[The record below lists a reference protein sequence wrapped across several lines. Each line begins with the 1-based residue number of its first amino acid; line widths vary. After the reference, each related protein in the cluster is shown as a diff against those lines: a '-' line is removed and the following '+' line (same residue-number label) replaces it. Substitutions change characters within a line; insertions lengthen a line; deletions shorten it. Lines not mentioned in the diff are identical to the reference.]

1 MIPLYPVI
9 EQACSV
15 KIAGYSPIKMQQ
27 RTRPVSSHLDQTS
40 VVNEEFII
48 LLSEREGEIPSRQD
62 GPTLT
67 LLIAVDDS
75 CHLPSQ
81 LCVLLPVVSF
91 CLEGP
96 DSCVEAKPMRIHRS
110 NSDSNLYCK
119 TMVSED
125 SGQTPIITER
135 RLANQSRYLDQERL
149 AFVQSYL
156 KKAEDARSMT
166 TETSDSGVSGIRGTP
181 SEFGLEDT
189 NGKSVN
195 TFSLINNS

>member
-1 MIPLYPVI
+1 MIQLYTVI
-9 EQACSV
+9 DQACSV
-15 KIAGYSPIKMQQ
+15 KIAGYSPIKTQQ
-27 RTRPVSSHLDQTS
+27 RTRPVSSHLNQTS

-48 LLSEREGEIPSRQD
+48 RSEREREIPSRQD
-62 GPTLT
+62 GPTRT
-67 LLIAVDDS
+67 LLTAVDDS

-96 DSCVEAKPMRIHRS
+96 DSCVEAKPIRIHRS
-110 NSDSNLYCK
+110 YSDSNLYCK
-119 TMVSED
+119 TMVSEGSRQAPD
-125 SGQTPIITER
+125 ITER
-135 RLANQSRYLDQERL
+135 RSSNQSRYLDQERL

-156 KKAEDARSMT
+156 ENAEDARSMT
-166 TETSDSGVSGIRGTP
+166 TETSDSGVPGIRGTP

>member
-1 MIPLYPVI
+1 MTK
-9 EQACSV
+9 QAWS
-15 KIAGYSPIKMQQ
+15 KK
-27 RTRPVSSHLDQTS
+27 D
-40 VVNEEFII
+40 
-48 LLSEREGEIPSRQD
+48 LLQGQNKREIPTTQD
-62 GPTLT
+62 GPTRT

-96 DSCVEAKPMRIHRS
+96 DSCLEAKPMRIHRS

-119 TMVSED
+119 TMVNED

-135 RLANQSRYLDQERL
+135 RPTNQSRYLDQERL

-156 KKAEDARSMT
+156 EKAGDARTMT
-166 TETSDSGVSGIRGTP
+166 TEISDSGV
-181 SEFGLEDT
+181 
-189 NGKSVN
+189 
-195 TFSLINNS
+195 LI

>member
-1 MIPLYPVI
+1 
-9 EQACSV
+9 
-15 KIAGYSPIKMQQ
+15 MQQ

-48 LLSEREGEIPSRQD
+48 RSKREREISSRRD
-62 GPTLT
+62 GPTRT

-81 LCVLLPVVSF
+81 LCDLLPFVSF
-91 CLEGP
+91 RLEGP
-96 DSCVEAKPMRIHRS
+96 DSCVEAKPMRIQRS

-119 TMVSED
+119 TMVSEG
-125 SGQTPIITER
+125 SGQTPDITER
-135 RLANQSRYLDQERL
+135 RSISQSRYLDQGRL

-156 KKAEDARSMT
+156 ENADDARSMT
-166 TETSDSGVSGIRGTP
+166 TETSDSGVPGTSGTP

-189 NGKSVN
+189 SGKSVN
-195 TFSLINNS
+195 IL